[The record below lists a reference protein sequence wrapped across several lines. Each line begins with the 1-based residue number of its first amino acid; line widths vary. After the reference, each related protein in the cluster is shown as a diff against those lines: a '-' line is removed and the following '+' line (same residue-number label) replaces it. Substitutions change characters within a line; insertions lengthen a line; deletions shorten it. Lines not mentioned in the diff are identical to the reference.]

1 VATETGPNSGR
12 VVQGVISALVVIILS
27 YLVWSSQSGTPE
39 EESAPAEAASSESA
53 PAADAAQAV
62 EATQP
67 SAEAPAPESTVE
79 PNAVAPA
86 SDAAP
91 AADTASVPTTAA
103 ADAPTFDT
111 VRIEADGTALIAG
124 HSLPGAVIQ
133 ILLGNEVVAETVAD
147 GGGNFVAFLNVPPGS
162 EPRVLSL
169 VARVGEAEIASAQT
183 IIVAPVDEPV
193 VVAAAEPAQV
203 ETAPAVE
210 PAATPVTTETAQP
223 ASSEPTTAEAAA
235 VETAPTQTTPE
246 TAAVEAAAT
255 PVTTETAQPA
265 SSEPTTAEAAAVE
278 TAPTQTTPETAAVEA
293 AATEAAPETAAEPA
307 QTPEAPAAETAPPV
321 LLADESGV
329 KVIQS
334 GGQADPEVAEAVALD
349 TITYDSDGNVVL
361 AGRAQANDSVQI
373 YLDNTSIASASVSP
387 EGDWQTTLPEVE
399 SGIYTLRVDEVS
411 QDGQIVSRIETPF
424 KREEA
429 EKVAEV
435 LQEET
440 ANPDFQVAMRTVQPG
455 NTLWAIARERFGKGI
470 MYVLVFEANRDRI
483 RNPDLIYPGQV
494 FVLPTTEVN

>member
-39 EESAPAEAASSESA
+39 EEAEPAEAASSESA
-53 PAADAAQAV
+53 PAPDAAQAV

-235 VETAPTQTTPE
+235 VET
-246 TAAVEAAAT
+246 V
-255 PVTTETAQPA
+255 
-265 SSEPTTAEAAAVE
+265 
-278 TAPTQTTPETAAVEA
+278 PTQTTPETAAVEA

-399 SGIYTLRVDEVS
+399 SGVYTLRVDEVS
-411 QDGQIVSRIETPF
+411 QDGQVVSRIETPF

-429 EKVAEV
+429 ERVAEV

-455 NTLWAIARERFGKGI
+455 NTLWAIARERYGKGI

-494 FVLPTTEVN
+494 FVLPTTEGN

>member
-1 VATETGPNSGR
+1 MATETGPNSGR

-39 EESAPAEAASSESA
+39 EEAEPAEAASSESA
-53 PAADAAQAV
+53 PAPDAAQAV
-62 EATQP
+62 EASQP

-79 PNAVAPA
+79 PNAVAPE

-255 PVTTETAQPA
+255 
-265 SSEPTTAEAAAVE
+265 
-278 TAPTQTTPETAAVEA
+278 
-293 AATEAAPETAAEPA
+293 EAAPETAAEPA

-399 SGIYTLRVDEVS
+399 SGVYTLRVDEVS
-411 QDGQIVSRIETPF
+411 QDGQVVSRIETPF

-455 NTLWAIARERFGKGI
+455 NTLWAIARERYGKGI
-470 MYVLVFEANRDRI
+470 LYVLVFEANRDRI

>member
-1 VATETGPNSGR
+1 MATETGPNSGR
-12 VVQGVISALVVIILS
+12 VVQGVIAALVVIILS

-39 EESAPAEAASSESA
+39 EEAAPAEAASSESA
-53 PAADAAQAV
+53 PAADASQAV

-67 SAEAPAPESTVE
+67 SAEAPAPELTVE

-91 AADTASVPTTAA
+91 AADTSSVPATAP

-169 VARVGEAEIASAQT
+169 VARVGETEIASAQT

-210 PAATPVTTETAQP
+210 PAATPVTTETDQP
-223 ASSEPTTAEAAA
+223 ASTEPTTAEAVA
-235 VETAPTQTTPE
+235 VETAPTQTASEP
-246 TAAVEAAAT
+246 AAVEAN
-255 PVTTETAQPA
+255 
-265 SSEPTTAEAAAVE
+265 
-278 TAPTQTTPETAAVEA
+278 
-293 AATEAAPETAAEPA
+293 ATEAAPETTSEPA

-373 YLDNTSIASASVSP
+373 YLDNTSIASAPVSP

-399 SGIYTLRVDEVS
+399 SGVYTLRVDEVS
-411 QDGQIVSRIETPF
+411 QDGQVVSRIETPF

-455 NTLWAIARERFGKGI
+455 NTLWAIARERYGEGI

-494 FVLPTTEVN
+494 FVLPITEGN

>member
-12 VVQGVISALVVIILS
+12 VVQGVITALVVIILS

-53 PAADAAQAV
+53 PAADAAHAV

-210 PAATPVTTETAQP
+210 P
-223 ASSEPTTAEAAA
+223 
-235 VETAPTQTTPE
+235 
-246 TAAVEAAAT
+246 AAT

-494 FVLPTTEVN
+494 FVLPTTEGN

>member
-1 VATETGPNSGR
+1 MATETGPNSGR

-53 PAADAAQAV
+53 PAADSAQAV

-111 VRIEADGTALIAG
+111 VRIQADGTALIAG

-210 PAATPVTTETAQP
+210 P
-223 ASSEPTTAEAAA
+223 
-235 VETAPTQTTPE
+235 
-246 TAAVEAAAT
+246 AAT

-399 SGIYTLRVDEVS
+399 SGVYTLRVDEVS

-494 FVLPTTEVN
+494 FVLPTTEGN

>member
-1 VATETGPNSGR
+1 MATETGPNSGR

-39 EESAPAEAASSESA
+39 EEAEPAEAASSESA
-53 PAADAAQAV
+53 PAPDAAQAV

-255 PVTTETAQPA
+255 
-265 SSEPTTAEAAAVE
+265 
-278 TAPTQTTPETAAVEA
+278 
-293 AATEAAPETAAEPA
+293 EAAPETAAEPA

-399 SGIYTLRVDEVS
+399 SGVYTLRVDEVS
-411 QDGQIVSRIETPF
+411 QDGQVVSRIETPF

-455 NTLWAIARERFGKGI
+455 NTLWAIARERYGKGI

-494 FVLPTTEVN
+494 FVLPTTEGN

>member
-12 VVQGVISALVVIILS
+12 VVQGVIAALVVIILS

-39 EESAPAEAASSESA
+39 EEAAPAEAASSESA
-53 PAADAAQAV
+53 PAADAAHAV

-203 ETAPAVE
+203 ETAPAFE

-246 TAAVEAAAT
+246 TAAVEAT
-255 PVTTETAQPA
+255 
-265 SSEPTTAEAAAVE
+265 
-278 TAPTQTTPETAAVEA
+278 
-293 AATEAAPETAAEPA
+293 ATEAAPETAAEPA

-399 SGIYTLRVDEVS
+399 SGVYTLRVDEVS
-411 QDGQIVSRIETPF
+411 QDGQVVSRIETPF

-455 NTLWAIARERFGKGI
+455 NTLWAIARERYGEGI

-494 FVLPTTEVN
+494 FVLPTAEGN

>member
-1 VATETGPNSGR
+1 MATETGPNSGR

-39 EESAPAEAASSESA
+39 EEAEPAEAASSESA
-53 PAADAAQAV
+53 PAPDAAQAV
-62 EATQP
+62 EASQP

-79 PNAVAPA
+79 PNAVAPE

-235 VETAPTQTTPE
+235 VET
-246 TAAVEAAAT
+246 V
-255 PVTTETAQPA
+255 
-265 SSEPTTAEAAAVE
+265 
-278 TAPTQTTPETAAVEA
+278 PTQTTPETAAVEA

-399 SGIYTLRVDEVS
+399 SGVYTLRVDEVS
-411 QDGQIVSRIETPF
+411 QDGQVVSRIETPF

-455 NTLWAIARERFGKGI
+455 NTLWAIARERYGKGI

-494 FVLPTTEVN
+494 FVLPTTEGN

>member
-1 VATETGPNSGR
+1 MATETGPNSGR

-53 PAADAAQAV
+53 PAPDAAQAV

-255 PVTTETAQPA
+255 
-265 SSEPTTAEAAAVE
+265 
-278 TAPTQTTPETAAVEA
+278 
-293 AATEAAPETAAEPA
+293 EAAPETAAEPA

-399 SGIYTLRVDEVS
+399 SGVYTLRVDEVS
-411 QDGQIVSRIETPF
+411 QDGQVVSRIETPF

-455 NTLWAIARERFGKGI
+455 NTLWAIARERYGKGI

-494 FVLPTTEVN
+494 FVLPTTEGN

>member
-1 VATETGPNSGR
+1 MATETGPNSGR
-12 VVQGVISALVVIILS
+12 VVQGVIAALVVIILS

-39 EESAPAEAASSESA
+39 EEAAPAEAASSESA
-53 PAADAAQAV
+53 PVADALQAV

-67 SAEAPAPESTVE
+67 SAEAPAPELTVE

-91 AADTASVPTTAA
+91 AADSSSVPATAA
-103 ADAPTFDT
+103 VDAPTFDT

-169 VARVGEAEIASAQT
+169 VARVGETEIASAQT

-210 PAATPVTTETAQP
+210 PAATPVTTETDQP
-223 ASSEPTTAEAAA
+223 ASTEPTTAEAVA
-235 VETAPTQTTPE
+235 VETAPTQTASEP
-246 TAAVEAAAT
+246 AAVEAN
-255 PVTTETAQPA
+255 
-265 SSEPTTAEAAAVE
+265 
-278 TAPTQTTPETAAVEA
+278 
-293 AATEAAPETAAEPA
+293 ATEAAPETTSEPA

-373 YLDNTSIASASVSP
+373 YLDNTSIASAPVSP

-399 SGIYTLRVDEVS
+399 SGVYTLRVDEVS
-411 QDGQIVSRIETPF
+411 QDGQVVSRIETPF

-455 NTLWAIARERFGKGI
+455 NTLWAIARERYGEGI
-470 MYVLVFEANRDRI
+470 MYVLVYEANRDRI

-494 FVLPTTEVN
+494 FVLPTTEGN

>member
-1 VATETGPNSGR
+1 MATETGPNSGR
-12 VVQGVISALVVIILS
+12 VVQGVIAALVVIILS

-39 EESAPAEAASSESA
+39 EEAAPAEAASSESA
-53 PAADAAQAV
+53 PAADAAQSV

-67 SAEAPAPESTVE
+67 SAEAPAPELTVE

-91 AADTASVPTTAA
+91 AADTSSVPATAA

-169 VARVGEAEIASAQT
+169 VARVGETEIASAQT

-203 ETAPAVE
+203 ETSPAVE
-210 PAATPVTTETAQP
+210 PAATPVTTETDQP
-223 ASSEPTTAEAAA
+223 ASTEPTTAEAVA
-235 VETAPTQTTPE
+235 VETEPTQTAPE
-246 TAAVEAAAT
+246 TAAVE
-255 PVTTETAQPA
+255 V
-265 SSEPTTAEAAAVE
+265 
-278 TAPTQTTPETAAVEA
+278 

-307 QTPEAPAAETAPPV
+307 QTPEASAAETAPPV

-373 YLDNTSIASASVSP
+373 YLDNTSIASAPVSP

-399 SGIYTLRVDEVS
+399 SGVYTLRVDEVS
-411 QDGQIVSRIETPF
+411 QDGQVVSRIETPF

-455 NTLWAIARERFGKGI
+455 NTLWAIARERYGEGI

-494 FVLPTTEVN
+494 FVLPTTEGN

>member
-1 VATETGPNSGR
+1 MATETGPNSGR
-12 VVQGVISALVVIILS
+12 VVQGVIAALVIIVLG
-27 YLVWSSQSGTPE
+27 YLVWSSQSGAPGE
-39 EESAPAEAASSESA
+39 EAAHAETASSESA
-53 PAADAAQAV
+53 PAADAAQSV

-67 SAEAPAPESTVE
+67 SAETPAPELTVE
-79 PNAVAPA
+79 QNAVAPA

-91 AADTASVPTTAA
+91 AADTASVPTIAA

-124 HSLPGAVIQ
+124 HSLPGAMIQ
-133 ILLGNEVVAETVAD
+133 ILLGNEVVAEAVAD

-169 VARVGEAEIASAQT
+169 VARVGETEIASGQT
-183 IIVAPVDEPV
+183 VIVAPVDVPV
-193 VVAAAEPAQV
+193 VIAAAEPAQV
-203 ETAPAVE
+203 EPAPAVE
-210 PAATPVTTETAQP
+210 PAATPETTGTAQP
-223 ASSEPTTAEAAA
+223 ASTEAATAEAVA
-235 VETAPTQTTPE
+235 VE
-246 TAAVEAAAT
+246 V
-255 PVTTETAQPA
+255 
-265 SSEPTTAEAAAVE
+265 
-278 TAPTQTTPETAAVEA
+278 
-293 AATEAAPETAAEPA
+293 AATEAAPATAAEPA

-334 GGQADPEVAEAVALD
+334 GGAADPEVADAVALD
-349 TITYDSDGNVVL
+349 TITYDSEGNVVL

-373 YLDNTSIASASVSP
+373 YLDNSSIASAPVSP
-387 EGDWQTTLPEVE
+387 EGDWQMTLPEVE
-399 SGIYTLRVDEVS
+399 SGVYTLRVDEVS
-411 QDGQIVSRIETPF
+411 QDGQVTSRIETPF

-455 NTLWAIARERFGKGI
+455 NTLWAIARERYGEGI
-470 MYVLVFEANRDRI
+470 MYVMVFEANRDRI

-494 FVLPTTEVN
+494 FVLPTAEGN

>member
-1 VATETGPNSGR
+1 MATETGPNSGR

-39 EESAPAEAASSESA
+39 EEAEPAEAASSESA
-53 PAADAAQAV
+53 PAPDAAQAV
-62 EATQP
+62 EASQP

-210 PAATPVTTETAQP
+210 PAATPVTTETDQP
-223 ASSEPTTAEAAA
+223 ASTEPTTAEAAA
-235 VETAPTQTTPE
+235 VET
-246 TAAVEAAAT
+246 V
-255 PVTTETAQPA
+255 
-265 SSEPTTAEAAAVE
+265 
-278 TAPTQTTPETAAVEA
+278 PTQTTPETAAVEA

-399 SGIYTLRVDEVS
+399 SGVYTLRVDEVS
-411 QDGQIVSRIETPF
+411 QDGQVVSRIETPF

-455 NTLWAIARERFGKGI
+455 NTLWAIARERYGKGI

-494 FVLPTTEVN
+494 FVLPTTEGN

>member
-255 PVTTETAQPA
+255 
-265 SSEPTTAEAAAVE
+265 
-278 TAPTQTTPETAAVEA
+278 
-293 AATEAAPETAAEPA
+293 EAAPETAAEPA

>member
-39 EESAPAEAASSESA
+39 EEAEPAEAASSESA
-53 PAADAAQAV
+53 PAPDAAQAV

-235 VETAPTQTTPE
+235 VET
-246 TAAVEAAAT
+246 V
-255 PVTTETAQPA
+255 
-265 SSEPTTAEAAAVE
+265 
-278 TAPTQTTPETAAVEA
+278 PTQTTPETAAVEA

-399 SGIYTLRVDEVS
+399 SGVYTLRVDEVS
-411 QDGQIVSRIETPF
+411 QDGQVVSRIETPF

-455 NTLWAIARERFGKGI
+455 NTLWAIARERYGKGI

-494 FVLPTTEVN
+494 FVLPTTEGN

>member
-246 TAAVEAAAT
+246 TAAVEAT
-255 PVTTETAQPA
+255 
-265 SSEPTTAEAAAVE
+265 
-278 TAPTQTTPETAAVEA
+278 
-293 AATEAAPETAAEPA
+293 ATEAAPETAAEPA

-455 NTLWAIARERFGKGI
+455 NTLWAIARERYGEGI

-494 FVLPTTEVN
+494 FVLPTTEGN